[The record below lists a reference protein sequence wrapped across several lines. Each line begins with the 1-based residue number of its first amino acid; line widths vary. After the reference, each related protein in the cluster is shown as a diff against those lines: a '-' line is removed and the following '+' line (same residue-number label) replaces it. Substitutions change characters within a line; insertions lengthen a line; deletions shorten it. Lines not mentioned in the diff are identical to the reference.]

1 MFHSF
6 STLLPS
12 FPKTKMLGFYGY
24 NQENFNTKIRSK
36 ITLVLLLTLFI
47 SIAVTPYEVNL
58 KTALQLILFLSAVF
72 EPAVPY

>member
-1 MFHSF
+1 
-6 STLLPS
+6 
-12 FPKTKMLGFYGY
+12 MLGFYGY
-24 NQENFNTKIRSK
+24 NKENFNTKIRSK

>member
-1 MFHSF
+1 
-6 STLLPS
+6 
-12 FPKTKMLGFYGY
+12 MLGFYGY